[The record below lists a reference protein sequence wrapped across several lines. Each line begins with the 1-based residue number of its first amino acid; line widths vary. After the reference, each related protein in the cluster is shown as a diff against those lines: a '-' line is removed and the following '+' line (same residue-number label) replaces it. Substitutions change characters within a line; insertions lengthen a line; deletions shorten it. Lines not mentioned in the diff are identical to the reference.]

1 MWRGRP
7 RPRALPAS
15 TQPTLFLCHA
25 ERSEAPRYVSLHISA
40 GNTRGTAVSGVKF
53 PFPSIPYVK
62 LPRKAFIPW
71 SQVKEISYRTG
82 NRLTTVVGADG
93 VKIYHAGFHA
103 DPEGFRREIKARTHL
118 PLKIIEPGVIKPR
131 ITLD

>member
-1 MWRGRP
+1 
-7 RPRALPAS
+7 
-15 TQPTLFLCHA
+15 
-25 ERSEAPRYVSLHISA
+25 
-40 GNTRGTAVSGVKF
+40 
-53 PFPSIPYVK
+53 
-62 LPRKAFIPW
+62 
-71 SQVKEISYRTG
+71 
-82 NRLTTVVGADG
+82 VGADG